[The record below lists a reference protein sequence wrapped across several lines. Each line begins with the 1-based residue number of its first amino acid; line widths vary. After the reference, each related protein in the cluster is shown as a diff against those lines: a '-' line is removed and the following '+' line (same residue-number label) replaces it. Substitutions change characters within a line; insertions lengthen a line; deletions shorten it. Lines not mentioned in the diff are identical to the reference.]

1 MVIGNGLLASNFI
14 KSNLNYDDAIIFCSG
29 VSNSKETNDDNFN
42 REKELVL
49 KTITQNRNLK
59 FIYFSS
65 ILAGVSKNKYY
76 NHKVEIENI
85 IKKESSNYI
94 IFRVPQIIGKDGN
107 KNNLFNFLKESIL
120 NDEEITI
127 FENVKRAL
135 LDVDDLIDIVNYCKD
150 KINSEIEFWENSK
163 RKVRAVK
170 ERLESMEGVEG
181 ILENSSHKNIKRI
194 VSLFA
199 GCGGLDLGFIQAGY
213 EVIWANDFF
222 KEAVETYKHNIGDH
236 IIYGDITKI
245 PSSEIPNDFDILL
258 GGFPCQGFSIAG
270 KRIVDDERNLLYKAF
285 VDFVKFFKPKAFP
298 IISGFNSVG
307 YWYWIT
313 FIINSDKFN
322 VGVGYNILVTSVNI
336 VFSNLNI

>member
-150 KINSEIEFWENSK
+150 KINSEIINVSYIEKINVLELVTLMSDYLNKKPKTKKVDNQNIDNWDINNSK
-163 RKVRAVK
+163 
-170 ERLESMEGVEG
+170 
-181 ILENSSHKNIKRI
+181 
-194 VSLFA
+194 
-199 GCGGLDLGFIQAGY
+199 
-213 EVIWANDFF
+213 
-222 KEAVETYKHNIGDH
+222 
-236 IIYGDITKI
+236 IIYEYINNLGTQTNDYTNKI
-245 PSSEIPNDFDILL
+245 IKKYI
-258 GGFPCQGFSIAG
+258 
-270 KRIVDDERNLLYKAF
+270 
-285 VDFVKFFKPKAFP
+285 
-298 IISGFNSVG
+298 
-307 YWYWIT
+307 
-313 FIINSDKFN
+313 
-322 VGVGYNILVTSVNI
+322 
-336 VFSNLNI
+336 